1 MKGMR
6 GKDVKLIIIIS
17 RRLRLRLRP
26 GTGRGGEG
34 EGGIPFAC
42 ECMRRR
48 RRRREEKMENERA
61 KEGGIWGMGVRGK
74 FSILPPLGNTIPRLT
89 TPHSSAKAR
98 EGEGEETGG
107 VRRREGMKLRGK
119 NTNGVPP
126 LANEKFKRKNLITF
140 PRFSSR
146 WRGNRT

>member
-1 MKGMR
+1 MSGGMKGMR

-26 GTGRGGEG
+26 GTGRERGGRE
-34 EGGIPFAC
+34 EFRSRVSAC
-42 ECMRRR
+42 EEEEEEERKRWRMSERR
-48 RRRREEKMENERA
+48 K
-61 KEGGIWGMGVRGK
+61 GGIWGMGVRGK
-74 FSILPPLGNTIPRLT
+74 FSLPPPRLT

-126 LANEKFKRKNLITF
+126 
-140 PRFSSR
+140 PREQEI
-146 WRGNRT
+146 